1 MVKSIALFGTSADPP
16 TIGHKKILEELSK
29 IYTFTI
35 SYVSN
40 NPKKKHKEG
49 ITIRSQLLK
58 TLIEDLDDYKILFN
72 QSITSKWAVES
83 IKKCKKIYEID
94 NLDFVI
100 GSDLIQDIFC
110 WKNFEKIIKE
120 VSFFIILRE
129 GYPVESNTLKMLETY
144 KVKFKISTIKIPET
158 SSSNFR
164 LNFNCSNL
172 PSSLVDIVRKN
183 NLYESTK
190 LVELSL
196 CLGLFCDSFFKSS
209 KDNSSGIFVISF
221 CSLLSLPIAN
231 KFF

>member
-1 MVKSIALFGTSADPP
+1 MEKSIALFGTSADPP

-29 IYTFTI
+29 IYSHTI
-35 SYVSN
+35 CYVSN
-40 NPKKKHKEG
+40 NPNKKHKED
-49 ITIRSQLLK
+49 IVIRSQLLK

-144 KVKFKISTIKIPET
+144 DVKFKISSIKIPNI
-158 SSSNFR
+158 SSSKFR
-164 LNFNCSNL
+164 LNFNYSNL
-172 PSSLVDIVRKN
+172 PASLIDFVKKN

-190 LVELSL
+190 LVE
-196 CLGLFCDSFFKSS
+196 
-209 KDNSSGIFVISF
+209 
-221 CSLLSLPIAN
+221 
-231 KFF
+231 